1 MSTSFQ
7 QDNGRGFAA
16 IAEGIRRDLLRGVL
30 LPGGRLPAISDL
42 AGRFRTTPITVRR
55 ALRALE
61 DEGLVRVEHGN
72 GTFVTDWARGADFL
86 NLPAFAE
93 AAGAEVSTRVVS
105 VQFGVAALEAAA
117 ALGLQP
123 QTPTHAL
130 RRVRLVG
137 SNPVVLQT
145 SYVAEGLRRVL
156 EDYTP
161 EASLYQRLTERVGRP
176 PTEAEE
182 LIEPVLLG
190 EDDAALLAR
199 AVGTQAWRARRTTFS
214 GGEPVVYDDALLPSD
229 RVRIRVRRRG
239 AQALMQ
245 FDLLPEGGEQ

>member
-7 QDNGRGFAA
+7 QENGRGFAA
-16 IAEGIRRDLLRGVL
+16 IAEGIRRELLRGDL
-30 LPGGRLPAISDL
+30 LPGGRLPAIADL

-86 NLPAFAE
+86 NLPAFTE
-93 AAGAEVSTRVVS
+93 AAGTPVSTRTVS
-105 VQFGVAALEAAA
+105 VEFGVVAPEAAVS
-117 ALGLQP
+117 LGLQP
-123 QTPTHAL
+123 QTAVHAL

-137 SNPVVLQT
+137 STPVALQT
-145 SYVAEGLRRVL
+145 SYVGDGLRQVL
-156 EDYTP
+156 EDYNP
-161 EASLYQRLTERVGRP
+161 EASLYRRLTERVGRP

-182 LIEPVLLG
+182 LIEPALLN
-190 EDDAALLAR
+190 ESAALLLAR
-199 AVGTQAWRARRTTFS
+199 DSGSQAWRARRTTFS
-214 GGEPVVYDDALLPSD
+214 GGEPLVYDDALLPAD